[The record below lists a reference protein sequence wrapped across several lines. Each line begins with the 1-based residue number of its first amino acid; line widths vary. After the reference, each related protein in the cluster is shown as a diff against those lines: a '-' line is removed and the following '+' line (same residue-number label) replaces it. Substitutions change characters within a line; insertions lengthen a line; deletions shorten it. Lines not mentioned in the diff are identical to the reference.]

1 MQKPTLKRPIGTL
14 IFGGIAVLYAFLLAS
29 VFCPMLTELLYELP
43 APAQEKQIFLM
54 VMDTLS
60 SVYYATAVINALLVL
75 WAYFARAGAT
85 FLGIFNVLMFIL
97 NGFILM
103 LIPFIFNAI
112 AGSKAKKAHITYKA
126 ELKAYKEFSA
136 EA

>member
-1 MQKPTLKRPIGTL
+1 MEKPTLKRSIGAL
-14 IFGGIAVLYAFLLAS
+14 IFGGIATLYMILVAAVVFPAMVGLLA
-29 VFCPMLTELLYELP
+29 EIP
-43 APAQEKQIFLM
+43 APAQERQIFLM
-54 VMDTLS
+54 VIDVMSTL
-60 SVYYATAVINALLVL
+60 YYTFGVINALLVI
-75 WAYFARAGAT
+75 WAYFQRAGAT
-85 FLGIFNVLMFIL
+85 LLGIYNVLIFIL